1 MLELVRLLMCFD
13 HTGRRLPT
21 PFILYQRNPAMSSA
35 KPNRLDAKL
44 LADLQRF
51 FAAQTAKHIPTEQL
65 LAYLAGI
72 DNAPWATLAD
82 GKPITARHLAHL
94 LRPYGIKPKNLW
106 QSGSVAKGY
115 TVADLLTHS
124 GIADNLADSGI
135 ADNLADSGIAD
146 NLADSGIADKSDD
159 VADRKPPVAD
169 NVVDMATRKPPVA
182 GHSPPVA
189 VNVTDKVVDKI
200 DVTDRKP
207 VVTAISD
214 DVADLSVADNP
225 DGIAANAVTITR
237 PVVTT
242 NNHLTAPAQAKPTPK
257 WPPPKGWVWNHR
269 NKCYQPP
276 KPKIQSEPLDQ
287 ETIRQTICM
296 AHNLQYVP
304 GYGLMPIDPNLPIS
318 DQ

>member
-72 DNAPWATLAD
+72 DNAPWATLAQ

-146 NLADSGIADKSDD
+146 KSDD
-159 VADRKPPVAD
+159 VAANVADRKPPVAD

-182 GHSPPVA
+182 SHSPPVA
-189 VNVTDKVVDKI
+189 VLVDKI

-207 VVTAISD
+207 VVAAISD
-214 DVADLSVADNP
+214 DVADLSVADKS
-225 DGIAANAVTITR
+225 DDVAANVVTITRTAVTITDHLAP
-237 PVVTT
+237 PV
-242 NNHLTAPAQAKPTPK
+242 PAKPARK
-257 WPPPKGWVWNHR
+257 WPPPKGWAFNYR
-269 NKCYQPP
+269 TKCYEPP
-276 KPKIQSEPLDQ
+276 KPKVQTDPPDQ
-287 ETIRQTICM
+287 AMIRQTL
-296 AHNLQYVP
+296 HVSPHLQYVP

-318 DQ
+318 DG